1 MVDGDGYR
9 FEKVVDAGRRVKRG
23 IESFFNR
30 MAGEE
35 GCRTFLSETGKPC
48 STFFRASAL
57 KSRDSD
63 IFPVASI
70 HFDYRHFQLFYSL
83 LIKTGGEEDVRGF
96 ARIHCSCILSIDI
109 SICTRISKKRRKI
122 ESIHFF
128 RSYHYC
134 SLVRFANFQMK
145 IRSRIWTS
153 GRRRAAKLFP
163 ISYIFS
169 IYDWN
174 KGESI
179 TCVYLPTYESFRWIN
194 RGGII
199 ARNGWHESREKKNGW
214 RLKSAKMGAN

>member
-1 MVDGDGYR
+1 MHASESEIDGRMGRMVDGDGYR

-83 LIKTGGEEDVRGF
+83 LIKTGGEEDVLGF
-96 ARIHCSCILSIDI
+96 ARIHCSCILSMDI
-109 SICTRISKKRRKI
+109 SIYTRISKKRRKI

-145 IRSRIWTS
+145 IRSRI
-153 GRRRAAKLFP
+153 
-163 ISYIFS
+163 
-169 IYDWN
+169 
-174 KGESI
+174 
-179 TCVYLPTYESFRWIN
+179 
-194 RGGII
+194 
-199 ARNGWHESREKKNGW
+199 
-214 RLKSAKMGAN
+214 